1 MTLRFACTGARPE
14 PFAAGPSLLFDLRVS
29 DTTGRRVHSIA
40 LRTQFRIEPRNRKYA
55 PEEQERLVDLFG
67 EPARWGETLNPLQL
81 ATVATT
87 VAGFTDAITATV
99 TVPLT
104 YDLDIA
110 ATKFCHGL
118 ADGEI
123 PLLLLFA
130 GTVYY
135 QGDTG
140 VQVGPVPWSEEA
152 PFRLPVATWRA
163 AMDDH
168 YPGSAFIR
176 LSRATVDALSAYR
189 SKHVITTWDETLE
202 RLLKEA
208 P

>member
-1 MTLRFACTGARPE
+1 MRFAC
-14 PFAAGPSLLFDLRVS
+14 
-29 DTTGRRVHSIA
+29 
-40 LRTQFRIEPRNRKYA
+40 
-55 PEEQERLVDLFG
+55 
-67 EPARWGETLNPLQL
+67 
-81 ATVATT
+81 
-87 VAGFTDAITATV
+87 
-99 TVPLT
+99 
-104 YDLDIA
+104 
-110 ATKFCHGL
+110 
-118 ADGEI
+118 
-123 PLLLLFA
+123 
-130 GTVYY
+130 TVYY

-168 YPGSAFIR
+168 YPDSTYIR
-176 LSRATVDALSAYR
+176 LSRTTADALSAYR

>member
-1 MTLRFACTGARPE
+1 M
-14 PFAAGPSLLFDLRVS
+14 
-29 DTTGRRVHSIA
+29 
-40 LRTQFRIEPRNRKYA
+40 
-55 PEEQERLVDLFG
+55 
-67 EPARWGETLNPLQL
+67 
-81 ATVATT
+81 
-87 VAGFTDAITATV
+87 
-99 TVPLT
+99 PLT

-135 QGDTG
+135 QGEHRRAGRAGAVERGGD
-140 VQVGPVPWSEEA
+140 VPA
-152 PFRLPVATWRA
+152 AGGHLARGHGRPLPRLHLHPAVHGRRWTRCA
-163 AMDDH
+163 
-168 YPGSAFIR
+168 
-176 LSRATVDALSAYR
+176 AYR

>member
-14 PFAAGPSLLFDLRVS
+14 PFAAGPSLLFDLRIS
-29 DTTGRRVHSIA
+29 DDSGRRVHSIA

-55 PEEQERLVDLFG
+55 PEEQARLVDLFG

-87 VAGFTDAITATV
+87 VAGFTDEITATV

-110 ATKFCHGL
+110 ATKFCHGV

-135 QGDTG
+135 QGEQG

-168 YPGSAFIR
+168 YPGSTFIR